1 MGRWRYY
8 PLPTNRKT
16 KTTNLLIM
24 KLENMENFKNKVT
37 EGEIKLT
44 PVKWL
49 EELSNVLKKYK
60 FKGDTSQEVLFK
72 IDIFDALEYYELGYI
87 PVEYVEENLLEDC

>member
-1 MGRWRYY
+1 
-8 PLPTNRKT
+8 
-16 KTTNLLIM
+16 M

-37 EGEIKLT
+37 EGAIKLT
-44 PVKWL
+44 PVNWL
-49 EELSNVLKKYK
+49 EELSNVLKKYE

-72 IDIFDALEYYELGYI
+72 IDIFDALEYYELGYT

>member
-1 MGRWRYY
+1 
-8 PLPTNRKT
+8 
-16 KTTNLLIM
+16 
-24 KLENMENFKNKVT
+24 MENFKNKVT

-49 EELSNVLKKYK
+49 EELSNVLKKYE

-72 IDIFDALEYYELGYI
+72 IDTFDALEYYELGYT